1 MFIEEVIIDL
11 LYIYQP
17 LFYIADCEQLTVSI
31 VGHSLSYI
39 IYDDS

>member
-1 MFIEEVIIDL
+1 MFREEVIIGL

-17 LFYIADCEQLTVSI
+17 LFYITDWEQLTVSI

-39 IYDDS
+39 LYDDS